1 MEKIYVDNDNFIHI
15 IKTMNSEH
23 FGRPEYT
30 ILYDRLN
37 KENKKILEDINIP
50 KNGLTILTKD
60 QKKVPTKF
68 KHQIQV
74 EKLFEKDDIFKTLK
88 QVFKSGNREQVKQE
102 LSKFENRH
110 ILTILESTSIYYP
123 KLAIKLSRLEKYV
136 YSNYFHDIIL
146 YELEGLRYLPRWT
159 RRN

>member
-1 MEKIYVDNDNFIHI
+1 MKTYIDNDNFIHMM
-15 IKTMNSEH
+15 KAMNSEH

-30 ILYDRLN
+30 ILFDRLN

-50 KNGLTILTKD
+50 KNGLIILTKD
-60 QKKVPTKF
+60 PKKVPSKF

-88 QVFKSGNREQVKQE
+88 MVFKSGNRKQVKQE
-102 LSKFENRH
+102 LNKFENRH

-123 KLAIKLSRLEKYV
+123 KLAMKLNEMEKYV
-136 YSNYFHDIIL
+136 YSNYFHDMIL
-146 YELEGLRYLPRWT
+146 YELEGMGYLPRWVK
-159 RRN
+159 RS